1 MKYLKPYKLF
11 ESVLVPY
18 YHDAEVVNDLDDI
31 FLSELEDEFEAY
43 YKFSPIHE
51 NTHKITI
58 EIYKKG
64 GGRYK
69 FTQEVQDYL
78 FRVYQY
84 MREKKWYSNIKYK
97 LAESG
102 PGYSSLEKKI
112 YLRPDGRI
120 RNSDIQWVDEKWPNV
135 ISIKMEWYSSPNHEY
150 ESTLTENQTYD
161 RHHYM
166 NVVHE
171 MQSDIEVVKDM
182 LLELSDLGYYTHTS
196 LSPMTLF
203 AVENPNYIDPET
215 HDWIKRGPEMYV
227 DIKKDSEKQTG
238 YEWGSFYGNLGQ
250 YRELVDGVIDRI
262 LNYLEERG
270 YKLKFTYD
278 NREGKPSEFE
288 FINNP
293 TSYQMQFSK

>member
-11 ESVLVPY
+11 EDVKVPNF
-18 YHDAEVVNDLDDI
+18 HNSDIVSDLEDI
-31 FLSELEDEFEAY
+31 QLSELEDNFDVY

-58 EIYKKG
+58 EIWKKG
-64 GGRYK
+64 GGRYN
-69 FTQEVQDYL
+69 FTKQIQDYL

-84 MREKKWYSNIKYK
+84 MRELGWYSNIKYTLIEK
-97 LAESG
+97 ESI
-102 PGYSSLEKKI
+102 YSPLDKKI

-135 ISIKMEWYSSPNHEY
+135 ISIKMEWFSSPNHEY
-150 ESTLTENQTYD
+150 ELTLTENQTYD
-161 RHHYM
+161 RHNYM
-166 NVVHE
+166 SVVDE
-171 MQSDIEVVKDM
+171 MKSDIEVINDM
-182 LLELSDLGYYTHTS
+182 LLELSDLGYYTYTS

-203 AVENPNYIDPET
+203 AVENPNYIDPKT
-215 HDWIKRGPEMYV
+215 HDWVKRGPEMYV
-227 DIKKDSEKQTG
+227 DIKQDKEKQTG
-238 YEWGSFYGNLGQ
+238 YKWGGFYGNLGQ
-250 YRELVDGVIDRI
+250 HKELVDGVIDRI

-293 TSYQMQFSK
+293 TSYQIQFTK